1 MLTTLIYIF
10 LFLCFMQ
17 TNSLE
22 WLLSWGSLYYAKYW
36 VLSKRERLVLWSIC
50 FLFRDN
56 GISIQLMKY
65 QMYTEIFVFTL
76 VIFINIVLPVGKDIV
91 TIRIIG
97 ILNTFM
103 TFVIHP
109 LFYLTADVNFRN
121 RVLHKGLWLAIK
133 TEVFSST
140 SMVGPSFR

>member
-1 MLTTLIYIF
+1 MIKC
-10 LFLCFMQ
+10 LCFWAFEVHVPCQ
-17 TNSLE
+17 
-22 WLLSWGSLYYAKYW
+22 KYQRPPIL
-36 VLSKRERLVLWSIC
+36 VRLGKRERLVLWSIC

-76 VIFINIVLPVGKDIV
+76 VIFFNIVLPVGKDIV

-103 TFVIHP
+103 TFVIQP
-109 LFYLTADVNFRN
+109 LFYLSGDVNFRN

-133 TEVFSST
+133 TELFETPNPVT
-140 SMVGPSFR
+140 

>member
-1 MLTTLIYIF
+1 MPY
-10 LFLCFMQ
+10 Q
-17 TNSLE
+17 
-22 WLLSWGSLYYAKYW
+22 KYQRSPIL
-36 VLSKRERLVLWSIC
+36 VRIGKRERLVLWNIC

-76 VIFINIVLPVGKDIV
+76 VIFFNIVLPVGKDIV

-103 TFVIHP
+103 TFVIQP
-109 LFYLTADVNFRN
+109 LFYLSGDVNFRN
-121 RVLHKGLWLAIK
+121 RVLHRGLWLAIK
-133 TEVFSST
+133 TELFETPNAVT
-140 SMVGPSFR
+140 PIITVGINPILSDLNLP